1 MVAVKHRA
9 LIENVQRRAT
19 KFILIYPQNMTYN
32 ERLIKFNLLP
42 LEHRREISD
51 LLLFFRSRN
60 GLISTEVSN
69 YLRTFQPRHRTRNY
83 DPNNYYVLVVI
94 KDQIV
99 RCLRHLAALHKSCY
113 YINTNEIPGELSRE
127 NISSHVKITCYLH
140 T

>member
-51 LLLFFRSRN
+51 
-60 GLISTEVSN
+60 
-69 YLRTFQPRHRTRNY
+69 
-83 DPNNYYVLVVI
+83 VL
-94 KDQIV
+94 
-99 RCLRHLAALHKSCY
+99 
-113 YINTNEIPGELSRE
+113 
-127 NISSHVKITCYLH
+127 
-140 T
+140 